1 MISVVATVIS
11 EIVAAGDKD
20 ELHDAVQ
27 TGMHHLD
34 FATYNL
40 TCHKQSNHQFMT
52 EPTLTSWSGE
62 DLNVYDTDRWYGR
75 DPLLAYAASDGP
87 PMAWVP
93 QRWHDVRHFAEY
105 AQYLQQFGIRSG
117 VTAPLANRPGSI
129 SAITALSF
137 SKHSMTDAVA
147 NAVYVIG
154 HAAMLRAEVMGL
166 IQAIRTYQ
174 AKDIATLALLSKAQ
188 LEILEWVAEGKSNG
202 EIAVITDRSHRVVA
216 YHVSEIL
223 RKLGVASRI
232 QAAAVLSAAPG
243 QPDTSRGLPRES

>member
-1 MISVVATVIS
+1 M
-11 EIVAAGDKD
+11 
-20 ELHDAVQ
+20 Q
-27 TGMHHLD
+27 RLD

-40 TCHKQSNHQFMT
+40 SCHKSSNHQFMT
-52 EPTLTSWSGE
+52 EPTLTSWSE
-62 DLNVYDTDRWYGR
+62 ADLNVYDSDRWYGR

-87 PMAWVP
+87 PLAWAP
-93 QRWHDVRHFAEY
+93 QQWQNVSHYSEY
-105 AQYLQQFGIRSG
+105 AAYLEEIGIRSG

-137 SKHSMTDAVA
+137 SKNRITDAVA

-174 AKDIATLALLSKAQ
+174 AKDIATLALLSKPQ
-188 LEILEWVAEGKSNG
+188 LDILEWIALGKSNG
-202 EIAVITDRSHRVVA
+202 EIAVITNRSQRVVA

-223 RKLGVASRI
+223 KKLHVASRT
-232 QAAAVLSAAPG
+232 QAAAVFSAI
-243 QPDTSRGLPRES
+243 PRQRKAVPALRRST